1 MPSRVVRTRN
11 APSPTGYAHLAT
23 IYQSLFDKAYALKH
37 NGKFVLRVENTD
49 KKRYKREWEDAI
61 YEAIDWAGV
70 SPDESPIKGG
80 PYGPYR
86 QSERLDLYK
95 KHVLELVE
103 KGCAYYCFCSAERL
117 EEMRAQMQKKGLPAM
132 YDKYCRSLSNE
143 EVQKNLNS
151 VSKYVIRMKIPENT
165 KIVCEDLV
173 RGKIE
178 FDSSTVDD
186 QVILKSDGFPTYH
199 LAVVVDD
206 HLMEISHVLRG
217 SEWITSFPKHVLLY
231 GYFGWEMPVFVHT
244 PLITNM
250 DGSKLSKRHGHTSVD
265 WFRRKGFLPEAVLN
279 FIALLGWSHP
289 EEREIFSFAEFV
301 KVFDFKD
308 LTAVSPK
315 FDLQKLEWMNGEHL
329 RNLPEDEFNEKL
341 IKWLEYCFS
350 TKYKG
355 ASEYESY
362 WKKPD
367 YDDLRKFLEGLEK
380 EKLMKF
386 AEINKPRIK
395 KFEDLLPLNEFF
407 IKEITLDKNMLEK
420 FKKGEELKKHLD
432 WVKGLLSESD
442 WSLDDLKK
450 IESQVKDRASKIG
463 WKVNEVFYPI
473 RIAICRNPVSP
484 PLFESMWILGKDA
497 VRLLMDFE

>member
-199 LAVVVDD
+199 FLNGLLLSRSMFFYMDTLAGKCRFLCIPLSLPIWMGASSVKG
-206 HLMEISHVLRG
+206 MGTQVLTG
-217 SEWITSFPKHVLLY
+217 L
-231 GYFGWEMPVFVHT
+231 
-244 PLITNM
+244 
-250 DGSKLSKRHGHTSVD
+250 
-265 WFRRKGFLPEAVLN
+265 
-279 FIALLGWSHP
+279 
-289 EEREIFSFAEFV
+289 EER
-301 KVFDFKD
+301 VFC
-308 LTAVSPK
+308 L
-315 FDLQKLEWMNGEHL
+315 KL
-329 RNLPEDEFNEKL
+329 F
-341 IKWLEYCFS
+341 
-350 TKYKG
+350 
-355 ASEYESY
+355 
-362 WKKPD
+362 
-367 YDDLRKFLEGLEK
+367 
-380 EKLMKF
+380 
-386 AEINKPRIK
+386 
-395 KFEDLLPLNEFF
+395 
-407 IKEITLDKNMLEK
+407 
-420 FKKGEELKKHLD
+420 
-432 WVKGLLSESD
+432 
-442 WSLDDLKK
+442 
-450 IESQVKDRASKIG
+450 
-463 WKVNEVFYPI
+463 
-473 RIAICRNPVSP
+473 
-484 PLFESMWILGKDA
+484 
-497 VRLLMDFE
+497 